1 MESNAQHSHDSIPN
15 VLVVDDSP
23 DVHRLLRARLRD
35 LNVSFI
41 NAHNGIEAMQMA
53 KELDPAIILLDLDMP
68 DIDGFE
74 VLRKLKDDATTINIP
89 VIVISGLHGT
99 EEKVTAFDLGVIDY
113 ITKPFELSELR
124 ARVRSALRIQSLL
137 TMLSE
142 RAHVDGLTGLW
153 NRSHFDSRW
162 VEEVAAS
169 QRHGRPLS
177 LAIIDVD
184 HFKSINDIFGHP
196 VGDVT
201 LQTVAK
207 VVQSCSRETDICCR
221 YGGEEFVIIMPETAP
236 EAAVKLCDRV
246 RTTLENLTWPQM
258 PERVVTAS
266 VGVAGCTTNPTLDST
281 EWIALADQCLYRSKE
296 GGRNKTT
303 FAMVDDAKKPRLAD
317 AS

>member
-1 MESNAQHSHDSIPN
+1 MGSSSQQPHDSLPN
-15 VLVVDDSP
+15 VLIVDDSP

-35 LNVSFI
+35 LNVNFI
-41 NAHNGIEAMQMA
+41 NAHNGSEAMEMA
-53 KELDPAIILLDLDMP
+53 KELNPAIILLDLDMP

-74 VLRKLKDDATTINIP
+74 VLRKLKDDGSTVNIP
-89 VIVISGLHGT
+89 VIVISGLHAT
-99 EEKVTAFDLGVIDY
+99 EDKVTAFDLGVIDY

-124 ARVRSALRIQSLL
+124 ARVRSALRIQMLL
-137 TMLSE
+137 NMLSE

-162 VEEVAAS
+162 EEEVAAS
-169 QRHGRPLS
+169 LRHSRPLS
-177 LAIIDVD
+177 LAIIDID

-207 VVQSCSRETDICCR
+207 VVQSCSRETDIACR
-221 YGGEEFVIIMPETAP
+221 YGGEEFVIIMPETP
-236 EAAVKLCDRV
+236 PDAAVKLCDRI
-246 RTTLENLTWPQM
+246 RNTLESLTWPQM

-266 VGVAGCTTNPTLDST
+266 VGVAGCKSTPKLDAL

-303 FAMVDDAKKPRLAD
+303 FAQVDEASAPRLAD
-317 AS
+317 AG